1 MKKEDERG
9 SSAQQIPWWAYL
21 TFAIL
26 AYPMLYYIIPFLAQ
40 KGSLPLPLIPM
51 ARQAAPII
59 AIIFLLLAANALYK
73 NEPPTTFTTSE
84 NRKED
89 N

>member
-1 MKKEDERG
+1 MKTEDERCDTTR
-9 SSAQQIPWWAYL
+9 QIPWWVYL

-26 AYPMLYYIIPFLAQ
+26 AYPMLYYIIPLLGQ
-40 KGSLPLPLIPM
+40 KGNLPLLLIPM

-59 AIIFLLLAANALYK
+59 TIIFLLLAANALYK
-73 NEPPTTFTTSE
+73 NEPPTTSTTPE
-84 NRKED
+84 NQKED

>member
-9 SSAQQIPWWAYL
+9 GSVKQIPWWAYL
-21 TFAIL
+21 TLAIL
-26 AYPMLYYIIPFLAQ
+26 AYPVLYYIIPLLAQ
-40 KGSLPLPLIPM
+40 KGSLPLLLTPM

-73 NEPPTTFTTSE
+73 NEPPTTSTTSE
-84 NRKED
+84 NQKED